1 MEEEVMSRIATS
13 FAVAAL
19 LAVQAAP
26 LAYAQMTGA
35 PFQPQPQTQGN
46 VTYVSGGIAD
56 DWQQSMESQRS
67 QYNLHLLF
75 AEIGTGAYFA
85 NLPVQITDGS
95 GNTVLSAV
103 SQGPFF
109 YARLPAGRY
118 TVTASHAGQAITRT
132 AYVPAGGSVDLDYR
146 WAGVGATY

>member
-1 MEEEVMSRIATS
+1 MSRIATS
-13 FAVAAL
+13 LTVAAL

-26 LAYAQMTGA
+26 LAYGQMAGM
-35 PFQPQPQTQGN
+35 PFQVQPQTQGN

-56 DWQQSMESQRS
+56 DWQQAMESQRS

-75 AEIGTGAYFA
+75 AQIGTGAYFA
-85 NLPVQITDGS
+85 NLPVQITDSS

-118 TVTASHAGQAITRT
+118 TVTASHLGQPITRT

-146 WAGVGATY
+146 WAGGSTNY

>member
-1 MEEEVMSRIATS
+1 MSRIATS

-56 DWQQSMESQRS
+56 DWQQAMESQKS

-75 AEIGTGAYFA
+75 AQQGTGAYFA
-85 NLPVQITDGS
+85 YVPVKITDAS
-95 GNTVLSAV
+95 GRAVLNVTSL
-103 SQGPFF
+103 GPFL
-109 YARLPAGRY
+109 YARLKPGTY
-118 TVTASHAGQAITRT
+118 TVTASHLGQPITQT
-132 AYVPAGGSVDLDYR
+132 TQVPASGGVDLNFYWVGGSNY
-146 WAGVGATY
+146 

>member
-1 MEEEVMSRIATS
+1 MSRIVAS
-13 FAVAAL
+13 LAVGAL

-26 LAYAQMTGA
+26 LAYGQMAGM
-35 PFQPQPQTQGN
+35 PFQIQPQTQGN

-56 DWQQSMESQRS
+56 DWQQAMESQRG

-75 AEIGTGAYFA
+75 AQIGTGAYFA
-85 NLPVQITDGS
+85 NLPVQITDSS

-118 TVTASHAGQAITRT
+118 TVTASHLGQSITRT
-132 AYVPAGGSVDLDYR
+132 ASVPAHGSVDLDYR
-146 WAGVGATY
+146 WAGGSNY